1 MRFAQSVAV
10 ALFCGASIIPATS
23 DFSPLFAQ
31 VAEPEDDDEGEDDSE
46 LPDPDDAGSEPPA
59 IVEEEEV
66 EEAPIGAPEESE
78 SEPSAPGEEE
88 EDDDASGSSG
98 AAAAEEEDD
107 DDAAGTTAEEDDDD
121 DVAESEEEDD
131 DDLPGAPEEEDDDV
145 GEDLPDDDDDS
156 AVEIIGGGDE
166 SDSDRIALDE
176 QDNIET
182 DREGF
187 RYRKNEFVALDLSPS
202 DLTAM
207 RSKGFTVLQT
217 ERLLNTGTA
226 VHLLKSPARLSDQDA
241 LSILNEITENEILSF
256 NHLFDSSSGEVRKL
270 RKPVVSSRT
279 ACGCVIGMIDTAVAD
294 RLPLFKHVAIEQKAF
309 NAKLPLPRL
318 HGTAVAHQ
326 FAGTVASRGRPTKIV
341 VADIFSG
348 QRASAGSTFALVRA
362 LDWLSA
368 KGTGIINVS
377 LAGPRNA
384 VVAGAVERLSRRGH
398 IIVAAA
404 GNDGPAAPPVFP
416 GAYKAVVAVTAVD
429 SSQKIYRYANRGSYI
444 DFAAQG
450 VAVPAL
456 NPKGEWTAAT
466 GTSFAAPAVAARLAR
481 DLARPDVAASARL
494 VAKLEKEA
502 RDLGA
507 PGHDTTFGHGLVAV
521 VP

>member
-10 ALFCGASIIPATS
+10 ALFCGASVIPATS

-31 VAEPEDDDEGEDDSE
+31 IAEPEDDDEAEDDST

-66 EEAPIGAPEESE
+66 EEAPIAAPEETESE
-78 SEPSAPGEEE
+78 SAASGEEE

-98 AAAAEEEDD
+98 AAAAEEDD
-107 DDAAGTTAEEDDDD
+107 DDAAVSAAEDDDD
-121 DVAESEEEDD
+121 TELEEGED
-131 DDLPGAPEEEDDDV
+131 EDDDV

-166 SDSDRIALDE
+166 SDSDRIALDKK
-176 QDNIET
+176 DNIEI

-241 LSILNEITENEILSF
+241 LAILNEITENEILSF

-294 RLPLFKHVAIEQKAF
+294 RLPMFKHVAIEQKAF

-326 FAGTVASRGRPTKIV
+326 FAGAVASRGRQTKIV

-416 GAYKAVVAVTAVD
+416 GAYKDVIAVTAVD

-481 DLARPDVAASARL
+481 DLARPDAAASARL
-494 VAKLEKEA
+494 VAKLKKEA

-507 PGHDTTFGHGLVAV
+507 PGHDTTFGHGLVTDF
-521 VP
+521 P